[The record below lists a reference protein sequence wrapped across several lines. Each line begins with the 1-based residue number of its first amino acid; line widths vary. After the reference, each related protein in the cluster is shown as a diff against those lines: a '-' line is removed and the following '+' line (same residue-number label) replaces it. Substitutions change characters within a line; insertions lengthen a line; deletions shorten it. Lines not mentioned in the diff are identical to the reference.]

1 VPAVPDLVDQP
12 ARGTLRVGQALTQR
26 PPGIHRGGAL
36 VDPAVLA
43 ASLHCAVDVPP
54 AGGRLCSFLSYVP
67 TASADPGRA
76 ADVDHM
82 RTTSIPSNHGT
93 FTKHLHIRRQSNRAT
108 RGGQKTKAN
117 VRIVAA
123 DGRDRPIRGVWRT
136 GCTA

>member
-1 VPAVPDLVDQP
+1 MIGLAAMRRRNRGAGRCRAVPDLVDQP

-93 FTKHLHIRRQSNRAT
+93 FTKHLHIRRQST
-108 RGGQKTKAN
+108 RPGWLAG
-117 VRIVAA
+117 IV
-123 DGRDRPIRGVWRT
+123 G
-136 GCTA
+136 